1 MKILWCITGAG
12 HLLQECV
19 EVMEKSRD
27 EITVALSSAGEEVAG
42 MYGLLDRINKAGVET
57 VLEREQGKSFPASG
71 RMAKKEYDMLVVAPC
86 TANTIAK
93 IANGI
98 ADSLASNL
106 VAQAQKNEIPVVILP
121 TDIEK
126 SQKTK
131 IPVTIEFEKCPNCN
145 PCSAMEACPNSAFY
159 RAERVRINLLKC
171 NACRKCIPL
180 CEHAAIT
187 FGREVTIKSREV
199 DLNNLEKLKKIKEIE
214 IIKKPEEIKAISSP

>member
-1 MKILWCITGAG
+1 MRILWCITGAG
-12 HLLQECV
+12 HLLEECL
-19 EVMEKSRD
+19 EAMEKSQD
-27 EITVALSSAGEEVAG
+27 EVTVALSSAGEEVART
-42 MYGLLDRINKAGVET
+42 YGLLDRIKKVAVET
-57 VLEREQGKSFPASG
+57 ILEREQGASFPVSG
-71 RMAKKEYDMLVVAPC
+71 RMAKKEYGLLVVAPC

-131 IPVTIEFEKCPNCN
+131 IPVTIEFEKCQNCE
-145 PCSAMEACPNSAFY
+145 PCPPMENCPAFY

-180 CEHAAIT
+180 CEHGAVT
-187 FGREVTIKSREV
+187 FGREVTIKSREI
-199 DLNNLEKLKKIKEIE
+199 DLKNLSDLKNMEGIRAVRN
-214 IIKKPEEIKAISSP
+214 PEELYNL